1 VKTVLRRVGLLVAFS
16 VVFLAVAAAVAGLA
30 GLGVSDRIAAGIG
43 WAAGA
48 ALAAWRLSRT
58 AKRKRAA
65 ARVARDRTAGE
76 ELHRGDRRRYAQLL
90 EGTAETL
97 VFTDPDVYVGQQLS
111 TAGQE
116 TKADGK
122 KRSRWWRAS
131 AWQPPTTGQRETI
144 DELTE
149 ELERATLVRSLDDG
163 SAEVVGVKDCVG
175 FRYRVDTAGEATLVS
190 SDESQ
195 ARGGRRMQRLAGIG
209 IAMFVGSF
217 IVAFVYDHSGRVP
230 GWLVP
235 FFIVGFVLGF
245 FGLAGHV
252 GPRHL
257 VEPASTGT
265 RKDAAGTR
273 ATSARGSS

>member
-1 VKTVLRRVGLLVAFS
+1 MKTVLRRVGLLVAFS

-30 GLGVSDRIAAGIG
+30 GLGVSDRIAAGLG

-48 ALAAWRLSRT
+48 GAVLAVWRLSRT
-58 AKRKRAA
+58 AKRKRVA
-65 ARVARDRTAGE
+65 ARVAHCRAAGE
-76 ELHRGDRRRYAQLL
+76 ELHREDRRRYAQLL
-90 EGTAETL
+90 ENPADTL
-97 VFTDPDVYVGQQLS
+97 ALTDPDVYVGQQLS

-116 TKADGK
+116 AKADDRR

-149 ELERATLVRSLDDG
+149 ELERATLMRSLDDG

-175 FRYRVDTAGEATLVS
+175 FRYLVDSAGEATLVS
-190 SDESQ
+190 TDESQ

-217 IVAFVYDHSGRVP
+217 VVAFVHDHSGRVP

-252 GPRHL
+252 GPRHF
-257 VEPASTGT
+257 VETGE
-265 RKDAAGTR
+265 RWHEEG
-273 ATSARGSS
+273 RGWDSGD

>member
-48 ALAAWRLSRT
+48 GAALAAWRLSRT

-76 ELHRGDRRRYAQLL
+76 ELHREDRLRYAQLL
-90 EGTAETL
+90 EGTTETL

-122 KRSRWWRAS
+122 KRPRWWRAS

-163 SAEVVGVKDCVG
+163 TAEVVGVKDFVG
-175 FRYRVDTAGEATLVS
+175 FRYLVDSAGEATLVS
-190 SDESQ
+190 TDESQ

-217 IVAFVYDHSGRVP
+217 IVAFVHDHSGRVP

-252 GPRHL
+252 GPRHF
-257 VEPASTGT
+257 VETGE
-265 RKDAAGTR
+265 RWHEE
-273 ATSARGSS
+273 GSGWDSGD